1 MSTAPRPWSPWLR
14 KVWLPNWKVPPSW
27 MMVPGAR
34 LPLFSAAI
42 AMKGLKVDPGG

>member
-14 KVWLPNWKVPPSW
+14 KVWLPNWKVPPSKITW
-27 MMVPGAR
+27 LGPR
-34 LPLFSAAI
+34 LPEFSAAI